1 MRRLPEASQTSAPMT
16 SGLAAARVAAAA
28 TVEAIVAIT
37 VRTASLCQCL

>member
-16 SGLAAARVAAAA
+16 SGLAEPRVAAA

-37 VRTASLCQCL
+37 VRAASLCQCL